1 MKPRTK
7 GQLPPGLQSLASL
20 PFALCSIGVASVAAL
35 TDMGPAKFHEKC
47 LDKDF
52 PPRNGRLWYLLA
64 VQIGPSTEVHHYV
77 ARSLKFIQRGFHV
90 LLSLHS

>member
-47 LDKDF
+47 LDKDLRHGMGVF
-52 PPRNGRLWYLLA
+52 GISWRFR
-64 VQIGPSTEVHHYV
+64 
-77 ARSLKFIQRGFHV
+77 
-90 LLSLHS
+90 